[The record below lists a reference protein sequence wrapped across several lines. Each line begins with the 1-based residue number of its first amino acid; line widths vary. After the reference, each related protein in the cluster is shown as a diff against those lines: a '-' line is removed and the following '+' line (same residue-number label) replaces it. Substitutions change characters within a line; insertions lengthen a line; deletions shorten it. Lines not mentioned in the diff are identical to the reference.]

1 MVQSN
6 YIIDWTK
13 FIKCNRGLLIA
24 AAGHGKT
31 TAIADCLLQCPD
43 DSCQLVLTHTHAGI
57 ASLRTKFRKKNIPSS
72 RYRLETITGF
82 AQRYVLSYLGS
93 SSLPGEEESVY
104 FDIAVE
110 KCCTLMQSNVVQ
122 TIIKA
127 SFNGIFVDEYQDC
140 TIDQHNMIME
150 LAHDLP
156 LHLLGD
162 PLQGIFSFEQ
172 KPLVNFDKDLSFFTR
187 FASLDYP
194 WRWKESNPALG
205 EIILNMRCSLE
216 KGQTIELQN
225 KPEVGFYVIDC
236 SSNNDEKF
244 KCLGRLIQY
253 HDCNNLLVICPSY
266 RDFDKYGNSRL
277 KGDLNDRIKIKQRVD
292 YGNRF
297 SIVDAIDSSEYYRCA
312 REIDTFISK
321 CSQGRRIHRI
331 SRLFDI
337 LEKLHLNI
345 SELSKWINRNDNI
358 FRHRTKENAPL
369 SERMIELFTNFE
381 SDKTLASLR
390 HVITFVVGLPKIKCY
405 HRSLYHTID
414 KCFDMAQANNVSM
427 SEAMKLYKARM
438 RHQGRI
444 VEGKC
449 FGTTLLTKG
458 LEFDTVI
465 IWDAH
470 KFEDAKNFYVAISR
484 ACNKLIIITEFTSLN
499 FNY

>member
-1 MVQSN
+1 M
-6 YIIDWTK
+6 IDWTK

-24 AAGHGKT
+24 PAGHGKT

-57 ASLRTKFRKKNIPSS
+57 ASLRTKFRKKNIPLS
-72 RYRLETITGF
+72 RYQLETITGF
-82 AQRYVLSYLGS
+82 AQRYVLSFLGS

-104 FDIAVE
+104 FDIVVE
-110 KCCTLMQSNVVQ
+110 KCCTLMQSNAVQ

-150 LAHDLP
+150 LAHNLP

-172 KPLVNFDKDLSFFTR
+172 KPLVNFNKDLGFFTR
-187 FASLDYP
+187 FALLDYP

-225 KPEVGFYVIDC
+225 KPEVGFYVIGC
-236 SSNNDEKF
+236 SSNSDEKF
-244 KCLGRLIQY
+244 KCLGRLIQH

-266 RDFDKYGNSRL
+266 RDFDKYGHSRL

-312 REIDTFISK
+312 REIDTFVAK

-331 SRLFDI
+331 ARLFDI
-337 LEKLHLNI
+337 LEKLHLNL
-345 SELSKWINRNDNI
+345 SELSKWINKGDNT
-358 FRHRTKENAPL
+358 FRHRTKENALL
-369 SERMIELFTNFE
+369 SERMIELFTTFE
-381 SDKTLASLR
+381 TDKTLASLR
-390 HVITFVVGLPKIKCY
+390 NVITFVVDLPKIKCY
-405 HRSLYHTID
+405 HQNLYHTINR
-414 KCFDMAQANNVSM
+414 CFDIAQANSVSM
-427 SEAMKLYKARM
+427 FEAMKLFKTRI
-438 RHQGRI
+438 RHQGRRF
-444 VEGKC
+444 EGKC

-470 KFEDAKNFYVAISR
+470 KFEDTKNFYVAISR

-499 FNY
+499 FNH